1 MSTSPRAL
9 VVVGGDDTH
18 HDLLGA
24 AAVLTRLGAAA
35 GFATAP
41 AVGMQRFAHARPE
54 TADADVYVLYD
65 SGALFPAAQQN
76 ALAEAIAA
84 GKGLVALHMSNV
96 MGDPEG
102 ADRAYRDLL
111 GNHYLS
117 HGPGHHEGRHRIEIV
132 ATHPVTD
139 GVDDF
144 DLFDEYYEFAWV
156 DDHCTVLAERTR
168 DDGVRIPV
176 LYTREVGE
184 GRVVYLALGHDM
196 RSWGEPSFQR
206 LVVQAVRWAGRA

>member
-1 MSTSPRAL
+1 MSRSPRAL

-24 AAVLTRLGAAA
+24 ADALTRIGARA

-41 AVGMQRFAHARPE
+41 AVGMQRFVQPRPE
-54 TADADVYVLYD
+54 TADADVFVLYD
-65 SGALFPAAQQN
+65 SGAAFPAAHQE
-76 ALAEAIAA
+76 ALARAVAA

-96 MGDPEG
+96 MSDPEG
-102 ADRAYRDLL
+102 ADRAYFDLL

-117 HGPGHHEGRHRIEIV
+117 HGPGHHEGRHRIDIV
-132 ATHPVTD
+132 TEHPVTA

-144 DLFDEYYEFAWV
+144 ELFDEYYEFAFSD
-156 DDHCTVLAERTR
+156 DDHTVLAERTR

-176 LYTREVGE
+176 LYVREVGE

-196 RSWGEPSFQR
+196 RAWGEPPFQR
-206 LVVQAVRWAGRA
+206 LLAQAITWAGRA

>member
-1 MSTSPRAL
+1 MSTRAL
-9 VVVGGDDTH
+9 VVVGGDDIH

-24 AAVLTRLGAAA
+24 AGVLTRIGADA

-41 AVGMQRFAHARPE
+41 AVGMQRFANARPE
-54 TADADVYVLYD
+54 TADAGVFVLYN
-65 SGALFPAAQQN
+65 SGGLFPAEQQQ
-76 ALAEAIAA
+76 ALAAAVAA
-84 GKGLVALHMSNV
+84 GSGLVALHMSNV

-102 ADRAYRDLL
+102 ADRAFFDLL

-117 HGPGHHEGRHRIEIV
+117 HGPGHHEGRHRIEIT
-132 ATHPVTD
+132 AQHPITD

-144 DLFDEYYEFAWV
+144 DLFDEYYEFAFAD
-156 DDHCTVLAERTR
+156 DDHTVLAERTR

-176 LYTREVGE
+176 LYVREVGE

-196 RSWGEPSFQR
+196 RSWGEPPVRR
-206 LVVQAVRWAGRA
+206 LIAQAMRWAARA